1 MLLRCLIR
9 SRETMHLGK
18 THRFKKIASDAWHV
32 GAGSA
37 IIDGVC
43 CGSKCEI
50 LAKSRCFLLCLQQQT
65 SLGRVGR
72 SVRCQE

>member
-1 MLLRCLIR
+1 
-9 SRETMHLGK
+9 MHLGK

-43 CGSKCEI
+43 WVK
-50 LAKSRCFLLCLQQQT
+50 
-65 SLGRVGR
+65 LGPRTATELGPFI
-72 SVRCQE
+72 SS

>member
-18 THRFKKIASDAWHV
+18 TLRFKKIASDAWHV

-43 CGSKCEI
+43 CGSR
-50 LAKSRCFLLCLQQQT
+50 AAVAS
-65 SLGRVGR
+65 GRMAQPVYPQLR
-72 SVRCQE
+72 K